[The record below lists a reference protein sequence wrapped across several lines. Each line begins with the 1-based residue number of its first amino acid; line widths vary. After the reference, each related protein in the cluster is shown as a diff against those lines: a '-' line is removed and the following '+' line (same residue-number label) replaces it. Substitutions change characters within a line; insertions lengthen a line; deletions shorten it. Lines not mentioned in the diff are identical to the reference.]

1 MPSGGDPRN
10 LIVNYIPTPVSDET
24 LREMFEKFG
33 TLVSARVIRD
43 KKRDG
48 HPKGYG
54 FVVYADRES
63 GLRAMEEMNGF
74 KIHNKH
80 LRVSPAFGPGNAQPK
95 SETGD
100 TGLMQTNKSGSE
112 HWPSLPSPQLCA
124 PLPYSM
130 ECSDVDPRNEPGTMS
145 FRGISPVSVPQA
157 VCTTPVTMQ
166 PPTVTI
172 LNAVPVQFYAAS
184 HFVLAPTSNKPQMM
198 ATTVHPSGSM
208 TSPHSPTTTSSPP
221 VLVFPTTSVGNNRN
235 HARINNTLM
244 KKSSSNISLIHN
256 TENGMMGVPS
266 QVTSTIQNESSY
278 QTLIRPVSFPSSI
291 PIFQQSESMLQGC
304 NSSFHSSLGSLDVMS
319 LTTGSKPLEGLNG
332 ILVESPIMSR

>member
-10 LIVNYIPTPVSDET
+10 LIVNYIPTPVSDES

-54 FVVYADRES
+54 FVVYAERES

-100 TGLMQTNKSGSE
+100 AVMMQANKTGE
-112 HWPSLPSPQLCA
+112 HWPSLPSAQLCA
-124 PLPYSM
+124 PLPYSVD
-130 ECSDVDPRNEPGTMS
+130 CTDVDPRNEPGAMPFQS
-145 FRGISPVSVPQA
+145 VPPVSLSQA
-157 VCTTPVTMQ
+157 VCTTPVAMQ

-184 HFVLAPTSNKPQMM
+184 HFVLAPTSNKPQMV
-198 ATTVHPSGSM
+198 ATAVHPQGSI
-208 TSPHSPTTTSSPP
+208 TSPHSPPATPSPP
-221 VLVFPTTSVGNNRN
+221 VIVFPNASVGNNRN
-235 HARINNTLM
+235 HAHINSAVM

-256 TENGMMGVPS
+256 AESGIVGVPS
-266 QVTSTIQNESSY
+266 QLAPTIQNESSY
-278 QTLIRPVSFPSSI
+278 QTLIRPVSFPPSI
-291 PIFQQSESMLQGC
+291 PIFQQSEPMVQGC
-304 NSSFHSSLGSLDVMS
+304 NSSFHSSMGSLDVVS
-319 LTTGSKPLEGLNG
+319 ITAGSKPLEGLNG